1 MWGII
6 NDAGWPIWPLILTS
20 VLCVSVILERS
31 LALRASSISPKDLM
45 FNLESQL
52 KKGLIIK
59 EELDQLSANSLSGYM
74 MASVIRNQGKSLEVM
89 ENTIIKAGESI
100 SYKLE
105 KHLHILSLISTV
117 APLLGLFGTIV
128 GMVELFSS
136 FTSTGQDVKVFAK
149 GISIALYN
157 TAGGIVVAIP
167 AMVSYR
173 IFRAKIDEYVH
184 VMEEHAGRIAD
195 LINSGRK

>member
-1 MWGII
+1 MWEII

-20 VLCVSVILERS
+20 VVCVAIILERS
-31 LALRASSISPKDLM
+31 LALRASSINPKDLM

-52 KKGLIIK
+52 KKGLIKK

-74 MASVIRNQGKSLEVM
+74 MATVIRNQGKSLEVM
-89 ENTIIKAGESI
+89 ENAIIKAGESI

-105 KHLHILSLISTV
+105 KYLHILAMISTV

-136 FTSTGQDVKVFAK
+136 FTSTGHDVEVFAR
-149 GISIALYN
+149 GISVALYN

-173 IFRAKIDEYVH
+173 IFRAKIDEHVYV
-184 VMEEHAGRIAD
+184 MQENTGRIAD
-195 LINSGRK
+195 LINSERK